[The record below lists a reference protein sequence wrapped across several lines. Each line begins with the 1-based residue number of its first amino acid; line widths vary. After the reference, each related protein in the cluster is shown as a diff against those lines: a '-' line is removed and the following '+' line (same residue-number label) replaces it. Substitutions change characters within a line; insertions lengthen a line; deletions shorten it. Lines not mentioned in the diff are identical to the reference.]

1 MTQRN
6 TSVVGSAPI
15 LTITWVDDDV
25 RQLAKQY
32 GIDPDR
38 AIEAVR
44 DSRRQ
49 LEERSI
55 EYGWEVI
62 GFILDDCLNDDEKKL
77 LKEGKLQ

>member
-6 TSVVGSAPI
+6 KSVVGSAPI

-32 GIDPDR
+32 GIDPDK

-44 DSRRQ
+44 DSSSQ

-55 EYGWEVI
+55 EHGWEVI
-62 GFILDDCLNDDEKKL
+62 GFILDDLVYEKKE
-77 LKEGKLQ
+77 KETK

>member
-1 MTQRN
+1 MSDET
-6 TSVVGSAPI
+6 I

-55 EYGWEVI
+55 EHGWEVI
-62 GFILDDCLNDDEKKL
+62 GFILDDLVYEKKE
-77 LKEGKLQ
+77 KEKENA

>member
-1 MTQRN
+1 MSDET
-6 TSVVGSAPI
+6 I

-44 DSRRQ
+44 DSRSK
-49 LEERSI
+49 LEDRSI
-55 EYGWEVI
+55 EHGWEVI
-62 GFILDDCLNDDEKKL
+62 GFILDDLVYEKKE
-77 LKEGKLQ
+77 KEKENA